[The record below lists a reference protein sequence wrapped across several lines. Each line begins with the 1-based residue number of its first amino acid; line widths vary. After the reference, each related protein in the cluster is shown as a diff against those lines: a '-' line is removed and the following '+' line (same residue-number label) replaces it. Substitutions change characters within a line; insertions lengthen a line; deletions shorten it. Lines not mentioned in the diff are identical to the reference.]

1 MTDDAVHAERRDPEQ
16 PEGALDLHAAGAEL
30 LEQANG
36 LAAGRAA
43 RTLTPHLGADLKQ
56 TLLAVC
62 AGQRLGE
69 HPSPGPATLQVLSGA
84 VTVHVG
90 DDALSLDAG
99 EWAVLPRE
107 LHDLAARDDA
117 VVLLT
122 VHADPTT

>member
-1 MTDDAVHAERRDPEQ
+1 M
-16 PEGALDLHAAGAEL
+16 

>member
-1 MTDDAVHAERRDPEQ
+1 MTDDAVHAERREPEQ
-16 PEGALDLHAAGAEL
+16 PEGALDLAAAGAAL

-56 TLLAVC
+56 TLLALC
-62 AGQRLGE
+62 DGRRLGE

-84 VTVHVG
+84 VTIRTGADELQLDTG
-90 DDALSLDAG
+90 D
-99 EWAVLPRE
+99 WAVLPRE
-107 LHDLAARDDA
+107 SHDLAARADT

-122 VHADPTT
+122 VHADA